1 MEKDNYDQAATVF
14 SPEGRVYQVE
24 YAREA
29 IKRGGLAMALIFNK
43 GIVFSIV
50 KTIHSTLI
58 EEDDLEKFYLL
69 TPQVGAAASGLIA
82 DTRVLVE
89 LMRDIS
95 QEEKKKYGED
105 VDIKSLILRVAKIN
119 EIYTRYEGVRP
130 FGAALVIGGFDDK
143 GSHLYETDP
152 SGVFQERTA
161 TAIGKG
167 SDLATTIL
175 ESKYKRGLNRDKAI
189 RLTCEIIKETREGNQ
204 ETSNGFEGIEL
215 YILTRS
221 GVEKKDVEKEQ
232 DLMDLIGGG
241 REKKEKKKGT
251 TGSKGKSDPD
261 EVRKFLKGIP
271 KIGPAAVESIG
282 ERFPSM
288 ADLKKAGIDDLLE
301 LKGIG
306 RATAERIIKALK
318 KA

>member
-1 MEKDNYDQAATVF
+1 MDKDNYDQAATVF
-14 SPEGRVYQVE
+14 SPDGRVYQVE

-29 IKRGGLAMALIFNK
+29 IKRGGLAMAMIFDK

-58 EEDDLEKFYLL
+58 EEDDLEKFYLV
-69 TPQVGAAASGLIA
+69 TPRVGAAASGLIA
-82 DTRVLVE
+82 DARVLVD

-95 QEEKKKYGED
+95 QEEKRRYGED
-105 VDIKSLILRVAKIN
+105 VDIKSLILRVSSIN

-143 GSHLYETDP
+143 GFHLYETDP
-152 SGVFQERTA
+152 SGVFQKRTA

-167 SDLATTIL
+167 ADLATSIL
-175 ESKYKRGLNRDKAI
+175 ESKYRRGLDKNTAI
-189 RLTCEIIKETREGNQ
+189 LLTCEIIKETREGNQ

-215 YILTRS
+215 YILSRS

-241 REKKEKKKGT
+241 PEKKMNKGRRSKKPVED
-251 TGSKGKSDPD
+251 SE
-261 EVRKFLKGIP
+261 EVRKFLEGIP
-271 KIGPAAVESIG
+271 KIGPAAVDAVTGIFST
-282 ERFPSM
+282 M
-288 ADLKKAGIDDLLE
+288 TDLKKAKIDDLME
-301 LKGIG
+301 IKGIG
-306 RATAERIIKALK
+306 KATAERIIKALK